1 MLRHVAPW
9 LLVLPLLAPTIAG
22 AQDEGFPEM
31 EVVPTGGEE
40 EGSLGVDIVRI
51 EDRTQERFQS
61 LQGARSAINR
71 RECARDIEITFWIT
85 NFPTGEANFL
95 DLWRGT
101 SDNCAD
107 PEVRGSDIRRDC
119 VRLTVDA
126 EQEFNQRDRPNFIVR
141 ASELVDCSVEEVS
154 EYEIWFLATAGG
166 ELASAAS
173 YKKKV
178 VTVRTRP
185 PPPPANVTARN
196 GQNSLAIAWE
206 SSGAD
211 QNLRFYQTFVD
222 WSGCGAQDVVPPPPA
237 PDAAVPDA
245 DVEDLDAGVDA
256 GIDAGF
262 PGEDA
267 GTDAGTDDEPGDGDE
282 IIEAVPPGYTEL
294 ICDTSSRAVIPV
306 PEGMECA
313 GGPIDIA
320 ANSRSLNIPE
330 GFEIGDRAALAVVSV
345 DRALN
350 PSEPVIVC
358 AERVETYGLCDVA
371 GRCPNSGC
379 SLGVV
384 GGGTGP
390 TVPAASL
397 IFLLAA
403 LGLPYLR
410 RRPR

>member
-1 MLRHVAPW
+1 MLRHVASW

-22 AQDEGFPEM
+22 AQDDDFPEM
-31 EVVPTGGEE
+31 EVVPTGGGDD
-40 EGSLGVDIVRI
+40 GSLGVDIVRI

-61 LQGARSAINR
+61 LEGARLAINR

-85 NFPTGEANFL
+85 NFPVGEASFL

-101 SDNCAD
+101 SANCAD
-107 PEVRGSDIRRDC
+107 PEIRESEIRQDC
-119 VRLTVDA
+119 VRLSIDE
-126 EQEFNQRDRPNFIVR
+126 EQEFNQRDRQNFVVR
-141 ASELVDCSVEEVS
+141 ASELVDCDVEQVS
-154 EYEIWFLATAGG
+154 EYDIWFLATAGG
-166 ELASAAS
+166 EFAPAAS

-196 GQNSLAIAWE
+196 GENSLAIAWE
-206 SSGAD
+206 STGAD

-222 WSGCGAQDVVPPPPA
+222 WSGCGAQDLVPPPPA

-245 DVEDLDAGVDA
+245 DVEDLDAGFDA
-256 GIDAGF
+256 GIDAAS
-262 PGEDA
+262 PDEDA
-267 GTDAGTDDEPGDGDE
+267 GTDAPPEDEPGDGDE
-282 IIEAVPPGYTEL
+282 IIQAVPPGYVEL
-294 ICDTSSRAVIPV
+294 ICDTSSRTIIPM

-320 ANSRSLNIPE
+320 ANSRTLNIPE
-330 GFEIGDRAALAVVSV
+330 GFEIGDRAALAVVAV

-358 AERVETYGLCDVA
+358 AERVETYGICDVA
-371 GRCPNSGC
+371 GRCPNTGC

-390 TVPAASL
+390 TAPAASFM
-397 IFLLAA
+397 FLLAA
-403 LGLPYLR
+403 LGLLYLR